1 MIYREAGQF
10 KATYRADQGI
20 FTIRQDLWAVVAICV
35 LALVAVPLLASE
47 YLLHSVLLPFLLY
60 SIAAMGLNILL
71 GYCGQI
77 SLGTAGFMAVGA
89 FTAYKFATAFEFL
102 PAPVLFILAG
112 LMAAL
117 VGVVFGLPSLRI
129 KGFYLAVT
137 TLGAHFLIEWILT
150 NFGWFKN
157 YSPSGVITAPPVTLL
172 GFPIESAE
180 SKYVFT
186 LVIAIGLAVLMK
198 NMVRGA
204 IGRAWMAVRDMDVA
218 AEVIGIDLLRTK
230 LIAFAVS
237 SFYCGIAGAMYV
249 FFLSRHGGTAGVHH
263 QSRLLR
269 AVHGHHRRSRQCTRL
284 VSRRRIHR
292 CPADRHQQR
301 ARRGGAERAGRGG
314 FQHRADRVRL
324 PDHLLP
330 DRGAGGT
337 RAAVGDREGEASHV
351 AVPLLS
357 AENRDRKPAPHI
369 GRNEG

>member
-186 LVIAIGLAVLMK
+186 LIIAIGLAVLMK

-237 SFYCGIAGAMYV
+237 SFYCGVAGAMYV
-249 FFLSRHGGTAGVHH
+249 FFYLGTVEPQAFTINLAFFVLFMVIIGGLGSVLG
-263 QSRLLR
+263 SFL
-269 AVHGHHRRSRQCTRL
+269 
-284 VSRRRIHR
+284 
-292 CPADRHQQR
+292 
-301 ARRGGAERAGRGG
+301 
-314 FQHRADRVRL
+314 
-324 PDHLLP
+324 
-330 DRGAGGT
+330 GAGFIVVLPIVISNVLG
-337 RAAVGDREGEASHV
+337 AVAPNAPGGVASNIELIV
-351 AVPLLS
+351 FGCLIVFFLIV
-357 AENRDRKPAPHI
+357 EPAGLARLWAIAKEKLRMWPFPY
-369 GRNEG
+369 

>member
-1 MIYREAGQF
+1 MIYREAGQS
-10 KATYRADQGI
+10 KATYSADQGM
-20 FTIRQDLWAVVAICV
+20 FPIRQDRWGVAVLCV
-35 LALVAVPLLASE
+35 LAAVAVPAVANE

-60 SIAAMGLNILL
+60 AIAAMGLNILL

-102 PAPVLFILAG
+102 PAPVLFVLAG

-172 GFPIESAE
+172 GYPVESAE
-180 SKYVFT
+180 AKYLFT
-186 LVIAIGLAVLMK
+186 LAVAVLLALLMR
-198 NMVRGA
+198 NMARSA

-237 SFYCGIAGAMYV
+237 SFYCGVAGALYV
-249 FFLSRHGGTAGVHH
+249 FFYVGTVEPQAFTINLAFFVLFMVIIGGLGTVLGSFLGAGFIVVLPIVI
-263 QSRLLR
+263 SNVLGLVAPNAPGGVASNVELIVFGCLIVFFLIVEPAGLARLWAIAKEKLR
-269 AVHGHHRRSRQCTRL
+269 AW
-284 VSRRRIHR
+284 
-292 CPADRHQQR
+292 P
-301 ARRGGAERAGRGG
+301 
-314 FQHRADRVRL
+314 F
-324 PDHLLP
+324 PY
-330 DRGAGGT
+330 
-337 RAAVGDREGEASHV
+337 
-351 AVPLLS
+351 
-357 AENRDRKPAPHI
+357 
-369 GRNEG
+369 

>member
-10 KATYRADQGI
+10 KASYRADQGI
-20 FTIRQDLWAVVAICV
+20 FPIRQDRWTVVAICV
-35 LALVAVPLLASE
+35 LAAVAVPALASE
-47 YLLHSVLLPFLLY
+47 YLLQSVLLPFLLY
-60 SIAAMGLNILL
+60 AIAAMGLNILL

-112 LMAAL
+112 LVAAA

-137 TLGAHFLIEWILT
+137 TLGAHFLIEWVLT

-172 GFPIESAE
+172 GFPVESPEA
-180 SKYVFT
+180 KYLFT
-186 LVIAIGLAVLMK
+186 LAVAVLLALLMK
-198 NMVRGA
+198 NMARSA

-237 SFYCGIAGAMYV
+237 SFYCGVAGAMYV
-249 FFLSRHGGTAGVHH
+249 FFYVGTVEPQAFTINLAFFVLFMVIIGGLGTVLG
-263 QSRLLR
+263 SFL
-269 AVHGHHRRSRQCTRL
+269 
-284 VSRRRIHR
+284 
-292 CPADRHQQR
+292 
-301 ARRGGAERAGRGG
+301 
-314 FQHRADRVRL
+314 
-324 PDHLLP
+324 
-330 DRGAGGT
+330 GAGFIIVLPIVISNVLG
-337 RAAVGDREGEASHV
+337 AVAPNAPGGVASNLELIV
-351 AVPLLS
+351 FGCLIVFFLIV
-357 AENRDRKPAPHI
+357 EPAGLARLWAIAKEKLRMWPFPY
-369 GRNEG
+369 

>member
-10 KATYRADQGI
+10 KATYSADQGM
-20 FTIRQDLWAVVAICV
+20 FPIRQDRWGVAVLCV
-35 LALVAVPLLASE
+35 LAAVVVPAVANE

-60 SIAAMGLNILL
+60 AIAAMGLNILL

-102 PAPVLFILAG
+102 PAPVLFVLAG
-112 LMAAL
+112 VMAAL

-172 GFPIESAE
+172 GYPVESPEA
-180 SKYVFT
+180 KYLFT
-186 LVIAIGLAVLMK
+186 LAVAVLLALLMR
-198 NMVRGA
+198 NMARSA

-237 SFYCGIAGAMYV
+237 SFYCGVAGALYV
-249 FFLSRHGGTAGVHH
+249 FFYVGTVEPQAFTINLAFFVLFMVIIGGLGTVLG
-263 QSRLLR
+263 SFL
-269 AVHGHHRRSRQCTRL
+269 
-284 VSRRRIHR
+284 
-292 CPADRHQQR
+292 
-301 ARRGGAERAGRGG
+301 
-314 FQHRADRVRL
+314 
-324 PDHLLP
+324 
-330 DRGAGGT
+330 GAGFIVVLPIVISNVLGFV
-337 RAAVGDREGEASHV
+337 APNAPGGVASNIELIV
-351 AVPLLS
+351 FGCLIVFFLIV
-357 AENRDRKPAPHI
+357 EPAGLARLWAIAKEKLRMWPFPY
-369 GRNEG
+369 

>member
-10 KATYRADQGI
+10 KATYQADQGI
-20 FTIRQDLWAVVAICV
+20 FTIRQDRWAMIAICV
-35 LALVAVPLLASE
+35 LALVAVPALASE
-47 YLLHSVLLPFLLY
+47 YLLQSVLLPFLLY
-60 SIAAMGLNILL
+60 AIAAMGLNILL

-89 FTAYKFATAFEFL
+89 FTAYKFATAFPIL

-117 VGVVFGLPSLRI
+117 VGIVFGLPSLRI

-172 GFPIESAE
+172 GFPIDSPE
-180 SKYVFT
+180 SKYIFT
-186 LVIAIGLAVLMK
+186 LVVAIVLAVLMK

-237 SFYCGIAGAMYV
+237 SFYCGVAGAMYV
-249 FFLSRHGGTAGVHH
+249 FFYVGTVEPQAFTINLAFFVLFMVILGGLGSVLG
-263 QSRLLR
+263 SFL
-269 AVHGHHRRSRQCTRL
+269 
-284 VSRRRIHR
+284 
-292 CPADRHQQR
+292 
-301 ARRGGAERAGRGG
+301 
-314 FQHRADRVRL
+314 
-324 PDHLLP
+324 
-330 DRGAGGT
+330 GAGFIIVLPIVISNALGVI
-337 RAAVGDREGEASHV
+337 APNAPGGVASNV
-351 AVPLLS
+351 ELIVFGCLIIFFLIV
-357 AENRDRKPAPHI
+357 EPAGLARLWAIAKEKLRMWPFPY
-369 GRNEG
+369 

>member
-10 KATYRADQGI
+10 KATYSADQGM
-20 FTIRQDLWAVVAICV
+20 FPIRQDRWGVAVLCV
-35 LALVAVPLLASE
+35 LAAVVVPAVANE

-60 SIAAMGLNILL
+60 AIAAMGLNILL

-102 PAPVLFILAG
+102 PAPVLFVLAG
-112 LMAAL
+112 VMAAL

-172 GFPIESAE
+172 GHPVESAE
-180 SKYVFT
+180 AKYLFT
-186 LVIAIGLAVLMK
+186 LAVAVLLALLMR
-198 NMVRGA
+198 NMARSA

-237 SFYCGIAGAMYV
+237 SFYCGVAGALYV
-249 FFLSRHGGTAGVHH
+249 FFYVGTVEPQAFTINLAFFVLFMVIIGGLGTVLG
-263 QSRLLR
+263 SFL
-269 AVHGHHRRSRQCTRL
+269 
-284 VSRRRIHR
+284 
-292 CPADRHQQR
+292 
-301 ARRGGAERAGRGG
+301 
-314 FQHRADRVRL
+314 
-324 PDHLLP
+324 
-330 DRGAGGT
+330 GAGFIVVLPIVISNVLGFV
-337 RAAVGDREGEASHV
+337 APNAPGGVASNIELIV
-351 AVPLLS
+351 FGCLIVFFLIV
-357 AENRDRKPAPHI
+357 EPAGLARLWAIAKEKLRMWPFPY
-369 GRNEG
+369 